1 MANRF
6 ALVVVAANR
15 ARQLMGNSTPL
26 VNSKNKEVVVALR
39 EIAEGKVLMKGE
51 LGGEQVQDSTQV
63 DLQTFLENAVEDSK
77 QIKKSLMRSK
87 KISKQDGALV
97 TQAFQLLSNLE
108 LLKALNKY

>member
-1 MANRF
+1 MARVSIEDCKKNMANRF

-51 LGGEQVQDSTQV
+51 IGVENNQEDTQV
-63 DLQTFLENAVEDSK
+63 DLSDFLENAVEDSK
-77 QIKKSLMRSK
+77 QLKKE
-87 KISKQDGALV
+87 
-97 TQAFQLLSNLE
+97 TE
-108 LLKALNKY
+108 EKALKSEEDSSESALPASE

>member
-1 MANRF
+1 MARVSIEDCKKNMANRF

-51 LGGEQVQDSTQV
+51 LGAENTQDSTQV
-63 DLQTFLENAVEDSK
+63 DLSDFLENAVEDSK
-77 QIKKSLMRSK
+77 QIKKEKEEKS
-87 KISKQDGALV
+87 SKQEAGSSESTLPA
-97 TQAFQLLSNLE
+97 SE
-108 LLKALNKY
+108 